1 MAAIEEPATL
11 LRADIEISRYYEKK
25 HTSWTYVPVYQ
36 SSLSASAVAL
46 INFFP
51 RLRRWKSDSELYRSQ
66 LSTWKLELSSSYS
79 LTHIRIY
86 YFVVYPRPV
95 GIRIFFGRYHVR
107 GDVRGRKWLDPR
119 RYLTSSRPNRRH
131 KSQRDKTS
139 RMEPLASSSHR
150 KRELSRHFP

>member
-1 MAAIEEPATL
+1 MTATEEPATL
-11 LRADIEISRYYEKK
+11 LKTREHRKKAHFLDIR
-25 HTSWTYVPVYQ
+25 
-36 SSLSASAVAL
+36 SSLSE
-46 INFFP
+46 FFIDFCCCAHQFFSTSVSLKI
-51 RLRRWKSDSELYRSQ
+51 RLRIISIPI
-66 LSTWKLELSSSYS
+66 STWKLELSSSYS
-79 LTHIRIY
+79 LTHVHIY

-119 RYLTSSRPNRRH
+119 CYLTSSRPNRRH